1 MRFALVDIA
10 KASLARGSP
19 LPTVPVMPQIHPVV
33 LVGAGPGDPE
43 LLTLK
48 AARAIARADVLLV
61 DDLVDRRV
69 LEHAPPAARVVQV
82 GKRGGCPS
90 TPQDFIERLLVRE
103 ARAGHRVVRLK
114 GGDPMIF
121 GRAGEEIDA
130 LRQAGIPVEVVPGIS
145 AALGAAA
152 SLGLSLTDRRTAQGV
167 AFVTGH
173 ARPGGT
179 DPDWQALARA
189 GLTLVVYM
197 GVQRAGEVA
206 QRLLEGGLPP
216 ATSALVIFGATS
228 TQEARH
234 PTCLDALAAGACP
247 GGQGAP
253 GLLIIGDVTAGLAAA
268 LRQER
273 AATIPACDAA

>member
-1 MRFALVDIA
+1 MRFASIQIA
-10 KASLARGSP
+10 NSSLAHGQR
-19 LPTVPVMPQIHPVV
+19 LPTVPDMVLAHPVF
-33 LVGAGPGDPE
+33 LVGSGPGDPD
-43 LLTLK
+43 LLTIK
-48 AARAIARADVLLV
+48 AVRAIAAADVLLV

-69 LEHAPPAARVVQV
+69 LDHARPAARVVEV

-130 LRQAGIPVEVVPGIS
+130 LRQAGIPCEVVPGIS

-152 SLGLSLTDRRTAQGV
+152 SMGLSLTDRRTAQGV

-197 GVQRAGEVA
+197 GVQRAVEVA
-206 QRLLEGGLPP
+206 GRLQAGGLPGKTP
-216 ATSALVIFGATS
+216 ALVVFGATTAGES
-228 TQEARH
+228 RH
-234 PTCLDALAAGACP
+234 ATSLEELAAGACP
-247 GGQGAP
+247 TGRGAP
-253 GLLIIGDVTAGLAAA
+253 GLLIIGDITAGLAEA
-268 LRQER
+268 LRRER
-273 AATIPACDAA
+273 DATISACQAA

>member
-10 KASLARGSP
+10 KASLVRGNP
-19 LPTVPVMPQIHPVV
+19 LPTVPGMPQMHPVV

-69 LEHAPPAARVVQV
+69 LEHAQPLARVVQV

-173 ARPGGT
+173 ARPGGI

-197 GVQRAGEVA
+197 GVQRAAEVA
-206 QRLLEGGLPP
+206 RRLLDGGLACTTP
-216 ATSALVIFGATS
+216 ALVVFGATS
-228 TQEARH
+228 VREARH
-234 PTCLDALAAGACP
+234 STCLEELAAGACP
-247 GGQGAP
+247 VGQGAP
-253 GLLIIGDVTAGLAAA
+253 GLLIIGDVTAGLAEAFR
-268 LRQER
+268 RQR